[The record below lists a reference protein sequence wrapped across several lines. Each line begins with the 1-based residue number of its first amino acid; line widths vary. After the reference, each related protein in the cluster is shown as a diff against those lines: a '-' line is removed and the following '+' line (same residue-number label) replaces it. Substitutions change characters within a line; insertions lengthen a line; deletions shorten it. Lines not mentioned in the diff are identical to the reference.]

1 MKKIVC
7 AVILTIMFVLPG
19 VSYAKTKS
27 PDDCFRDYLSALK
40 LNKEKTVEKYTY
52 GSSKEDIEEQKRD
65 YAKFLKNQGMPN
77 EDILRELKKME
88 EIAQN
93 AQSQTRLQSD
103 AVWASLGKIELKNE
117 TIEGTNA
124 HLSYIAAATGLCQSM
139 FNDDKVFL
147 EVDMKK
153 SGNIWKVSSIRGMPL
168 TNYIEMKKQ
177 ELEQKKEEVK

>member
-1 MKKIVC
+1 MKKLVLT
-7 AVILTIMFVLPG
+7 VILTILFFAPE

-27 PDDCFRDYLSALK
+27 PDDCFRDYLSAVQ

-52 GSSKEDIEEQKRD
+52 EDPAELEKQKLTCAKVMKEQGMDNEVIKKELQNIENWYNAQ
-65 YAKFLKNQGMPN
+65 KNQ
-77 EDILRELKKME
+77 KV
-88 EIAQN
+88 QN
-93 AQSQTRLQSD
+93 NAI
-103 AVWASLGKIELKNE
+103 WASLGKIELKSE
-117 TIEGTNA
+117 TIDGANA

-177 ELEQKKEEVK
+177 ELEQQKEVAK